1 MAKNKIHFM
10 YKIKFIFLIILIQ
23 FFSCKPYKYSAVKPQ
38 PIESSNKILGL
49 IPITDREY
57 LLEQYSTT
65 TFLKKYSDDVF
76 ELHEDAV
83 NGVFNDKSGDKYG
96 YGTFRI
102 NHLRSAYNTGAGG
115 LVLTTLILPLLGVPI
130 GSHIT
135 DLDLDYYIYDSRKNL
150 IAKYNAKI
158 ENCKGRIGAYFNYS
172 TENSA
177 RISHNKAFKMA
188 FEQIGELISKDSE
201 AINAKL
207 KRGEKLT
214 VEKSDIIGNTKEISI
229 KLDPSR
235 TPDTEKKGGTG
246 FLISENGYVV
256 TNYHVVED
264 ASKIELLFPTDT
276 SVVKYN
282 ASVISSD
289 KTNDIAIL
297 KIDDSKFVS
306 PGNIPFN
313 ITDDYNIGEKVYTIG
328 YPQPDIM
335 GTSYKYT
342 SGEINSLSGME
353 NDITLMQ
360 ITTPIQ
366 PGNSGGPLFNQDG
379 NVVGITTSTLNP
391 FYTAKYSGT
400 IPQNVNY
407 AVKSDYLKPLIKQYF
422 KKPENSLTGK
432 SQSEQIKML
441 GKFTCLI
448 KVF

>member
-1 MAKNKIHFM
+1 MHKIR
-10 YKIKFIFLIILIQ
+10 FILFILLIPI
-23 FFSCKPYKYSAVKPQ
+23 FSCKPYKYSAVQPQ
-38 PIESSNKILGL
+38 SIDNSNKILGL
-49 IPITDREY
+49 IPVTDREY
-57 LLEQYSTT
+57 LLEQYSKT
-65 TFLKKYSDDVF
+65 TFLKKYSDDVLQ
-76 ELHEDAV
+76 LHEDAV
-83 NGVFNDKSGDKYG
+83 NIVFNDKSGDKYG

-102 NHLRSAYNTGAGG
+102 NSLSSAYNTGAGMYSTML
-115 LVLTTLILPLLGVPI
+115 LVPPLLGVPV

-150 IAKYNAKI
+150 IAKYNAKV
-158 ENCKGRIGAYFNYS
+158 EKCKARIGAYFNYS

-177 RISHNKAFKMA
+177 RVSHNKAFKIA
-188 FEQIGELISKDSE
+188 FEQIGELISNDSE

-235 TPDTEKKGGTG
+235 TPDSEKKGGTG

-264 ASKIELLFPTDT
+264 ASKIELYFPSDT
-276 SVVKYN
+276 SVTKYI

-297 KIDDSKFVS
+297 KIDDSRFVS

-379 NVVGITTSTLNP
+379 NIVGITTSTLNP

-422 KKPENSLTGK
+422 KKPEITLAGRP
-432 SQSEQIKML
+432 QSEQIKTL